1 MALVRGQAGSRD
13 GGWLEQYVNDR
24 PYVASSFLSVALS
37 RILREAMAGR
47 SKERQA
53 LAETAIPLEARISV
67 LPSRGGEVLLRK
79 LFEPL
84 GYDVQALGHPLD
96 DHFAA
101 WGDSPYFTVTL
112 RATTT
117 LSNLLTHLY
126 VLVPV
131 LDDNKHYWVGDEEVE
146 KLLRFGEGWLEAHP
160 EREQIVQRYLKHRR
174 SLAREAMLRLN
185 DDAVSDDLEQGQD
198 APEELV
204 EQRISLNE
212 QRLEAVRTA
221 LLESGAKRV
230 LDLGCGEGK
239 LIRKLLEHKQFEQI
253 FGMDVSHRA
262 LEMAHNRLNLE
273 RLTEHQ
279 RARVSLLQGSLT
291 YRDKR
296 LEGFDAAALVEVIE
310 HLDPPRLAAL
320 ERNVFEFAKPSTVVV
335 TTPNREYNAHW
346 ETLPAGTMR
355 HSDHRFE
362 WTRLEFETW
371 ARAVAERFAYAV
383 RFVAVGVEDAA
394 LGSPTQ
400 MAVFSPVE
408 VA

>member
-1 MALVRGQAGSRD
+1 M
-13 GGWLEQYVNDR
+13 
-24 PYVASSFLSVALS
+24 
-37 RILREAMAGR
+37 
-47 SKERQA
+47 
-53 LAETAIPLEARISV
+53 
-67 LPSRGGEVLLRK
+67 
-79 LFEPL
+79 
-84 GYDVQALGHPLD
+84 
-96 DHFAA
+96 
-101 WGDSPYFTVTL
+101 
-112 RATTT
+112 
-117 LSNLLTHLY
+117 
-126 VLVPV
+126 
-131 LDDNKHYWVGDEEVE
+131 
-146 KLLRFGEGWLEAHP
+146 
-160 EREQIVQRYLKHRR
+160 
-174 SLAREAMLRLN
+174 
-185 DDAVSDDLEQGQD
+185 
-198 APEELV
+198 
-204 EQRISLNE
+204 NE

-239 LIRKLLEHKQFEQI
+239 LIRKLLEHKQFEQVI
-253 FGMDVSHRA
+253 GMDVSHRA

-279 RARVSLLQGSLT
+279 RARVNLLQGSLT

-383 RFVAVGVEDAA
+383 RFVAVGLEDAA